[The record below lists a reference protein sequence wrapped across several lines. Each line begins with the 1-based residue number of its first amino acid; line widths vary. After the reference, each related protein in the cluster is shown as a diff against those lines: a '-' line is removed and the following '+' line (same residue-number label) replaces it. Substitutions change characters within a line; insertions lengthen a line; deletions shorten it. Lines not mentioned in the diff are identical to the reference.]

1 MGYNSIPKQKVAHIY
16 NRFDIKFK
24 IYFFRRQNRQFREE
38 SNWATG
44 STVGGAAKSS
54 KFQIYMPSIVFV
66 GYLLLRYWIVAH
78 TSGLPIVKDGLP
90 IEIRGLPMGYVESN
104 WATGS
109 TVGGAAKSSKFQ
121 IYMPSIVFV
130 GYLLL
135 RYWIVAHTS
144 GLPIVKDGLPIE
156 IRGLPMGYAVLHKVE
171 RRQFSGIQSKVD
183 IFRFTAVSLDE
194 RPPP

>member
-109 TVGGAAKSSKFQ
+109 TVGGAANSSNRKKVYFAL
-121 IYMPSIVFV
+121 YSRHWHRCLLSFTVKAAYGGGSWPRHTAVNVTMST
-130 GYLLL
+130 LL
-135 RYWIVAHTS
+135 RIPENCHFYWQRSPAVAHEF
-144 GLPIVKDGLPIE
+144 L
-156 IRGLPMGYAVLHKVE
+156 
-171 RRQFSGIQSKVD
+171 
-183 IFRFTAVSLDE
+183 
-194 RPPP
+194 